1 MQGNTG
7 TIRLWVHLL
16 GSFLTAWLLALLPG
30 KTDSR
35 PVAERQ
41 TFVASLNEQNES
53 SDESTCST
61 ILFAHA
67 PVACISSW
75 PGASPSPSL
84 AFLPLPVAGFG
95 SAFLCLL
102 VRRARI
108 SYFSFSFVRQIF
120 RYQIAINAP

>member
-35 PVAERQ
+35 PVEDRQ
-41 TFVASLNEQNES
+41 YFVASLTEQ
-53 SDESTCST
+53 DDGTDQSTCSAA
-61 ILFAHA
+61 LLAHTPA
-67 PVACISSW
+67 ACVSSW
-75 PGASPSPSL
+75 PGASPSL
-84 AFLPLPVAGFG
+84 AFLPQPLAAF
-95 SAFLCLL
+95 SSNFLCLL
-102 VRRARI
+102 NRPLQA
-108 SYFSFSFVRQIF
+108 SFFSFSFIRQIF